1 MKDFLQQC
9 QHWVFDMDGT
19 LTLAVHDF
27 EHIRQQ
33 LDIPP
38 TADILE
44 HLASLPTAE
53 AQAKHA
59 WLLEHEHELAA
70 NSQPAPG
77 AHELV
82 TQLHQEGRQ
91 LAILTRNA
99 HSLVEVT
106 LEAIGLKPFFQP
118 QNIYGR
124 EQAQPKPSP
133 DGMLKIARNWQ
144 VCPSK
149 LIMVGD
155 FHFDLTSAKHAGA
168 RSILVNTPTNLW
180 PKLTDLYVPDCFAL
194 LKQVKQPTG

>member
-1 MKDFLQQC
+1 MQNFLQQC

-33 LDIPP
+33 LEIPP
-38 TADILE
+38 EADILG
-44 HLASLPTAE
+44 HLASLPKAE
-53 AQAKHA
+53 AQEKHA
-59 WLLEHEHELAA
+59 WLLEHEYELAA
-70 NSQPAPG
+70 NAEPAPG

-82 TQLHQEGRQ
+82 KQLHQENRQ

-118 QNIYGR
+118 HNIYGR

-133 DGMLKIARNWQ
+133 DGMLKIAQSWQ

-168 RSILVNTPTNLW
+168 RSVLVNTTHNLW
-180 PKLTDLYVPDCFAL
+180 PQLTDLYVPDCFAL
-194 LKQVKQPTG
+194 LQKIKHP

>member
-1 MKDFLQQC
+1 MRDFLQQC

-27 EHIRQQ
+27 NHIRQQ
-33 LDIPP
+33 LEIPSE
-38 TADILE
+38 ADILE
-44 HLASLPTAE
+44 HLASLPNAE
-53 AQAKHA
+53 AQEKHA
-59 WLLEHEHELAA
+59 WLLEHEYELAA
-70 NSQPAPG
+70 NAEPAPG

-82 TQLHQEGRQ
+82 EQLHQENRQ

-106 LEAIGLKPFFQP
+106 LEAIGLKPFFET

-133 DGMLKIARNWQ
+133 DGMLKIAQSWQ
-144 VCPSK
+144 VCPSQ

-155 FHFDLTSAKHAGA
+155 FHFDLTSAKQAGA
-168 RSILVNTPTNLW
+168 RSILVNTPSNLW
-180 PKLTDLYVPDCFAL
+180 PQLTDLYVPDCFSL
-194 LKQVKQPTG
+194 LQQVKCH